1 MSGDRGLLA
10 AVAAVVVAM
19 ATWSGSVLADEPWQ
33 LGVQWSLSFGG
44 ERAGVQQL
52 DAGTALRVPV
62 LIENWAGEQASPY
75 SGLQFRSDSGW
86 RPALAG
92 VAWQP
97 LRPQGLSAE
106 TDSDEDGRSGVWIGL
121 AITGGVLAAL
131 ALGGNSVEVNG
142 GSVEARSG
150 SGNGAT
156 DENTCVGPN
165 LDNPEHY
172 DTDCIDG

>member
-1 MSGDRGLLA
+1 MLA
-10 AVAAVVVAM
+10 AM

-33 LGVQWSLSFGG
+33 LGVQWTLSFGG

-75 SGLQFRSDSGW
+75 SGLQFRSDAGW

-92 VAWQP
+92 VAWLP

-106 TDSDEDGRSGVWIGL
+106 TDSDEDGRSGIWIGL
-121 AITGGVLAAL
+121 AT
-131 ALGGNSVEVNG
+131 N
-142 GSVEARSG
+142 
-150 SGNGAT
+150 
-156 DENTCVGPN
+156 
-165 LDNPEHY
+165 
-172 DTDCIDG
+172 IDVMSSI